1 VKARDGGGAAD
12 PFRAHAALAAGVRVV
27 GAAVAALLPK
37 VVEDRVSAC
46 WGVGLAAVTGVVALG
61 LKRRAVKRDLKSAL
75 TVVGIVFGLRALG
88 VVVGLLGVVSRGLSA
103 VPFVAG
109 FFGVYFALQWIEVS
123 YVMAASK
130 GAAGGDE

>member
-1 VKARDGGGAAD
+1 MTGRDVEVKD
-12 PFRAHAALAAGVRVV
+12 PFKSHAGLAAGVMGV
-27 GAAVAALLPK
+27 GVAVAGLLPT
-37 VVEDRVSAC
+37 VAETRVSAL
-46 WGVGLAAVTGVVALG
+46 WGVGLAAVTGVVALL
-61 LKRRAVKRDLKSAL
+61 LKRRAMKQDLKAAL
-75 TVVGIVFGLRALG
+75 KVVGVVFGLRMVAVL
-88 VVVGLLGVVSRGLSA
+88 VGLVGLVSRGMPP